1 MVQGLKSDLDHERT
15 MREALEK
22 RVSELEQQKCEPKS
36 QQVVGDSKLAQ
47 EIPQGFMDL
56 SVGPHEFNT
65 KFYFDLE
72 RGKFPKEIS
81 VKGAMGQAL
90 EDLLWK
96 PIEQKNVIEQRLDA
110 LYMQYLPEQ
119 FICYGP
125 GGEGRASDVVG
136 NNLNRES
143 TKVRNLTETEEN
155 W

>member
-36 QQVVGDSKLAQ
+36 QQVVGDAKLAQ
-47 EIPQGFMDL
+47 EIPQGLMD
-56 SVGPHEFNT
+56 SNVGPYEFDT

-81 VKGAMGQAL
+81 VKGEMAQAL
-90 EDLLWK
+90 DDLLWK
-96 PIEQKNVIEQRLDA
+96 PIEQKNVIEQRMDA

-119 FICYGP
+119 FICHGP
-125 GGEGRASDVVG
+125 GGEGRAGDSLG
-136 NNLNRES
+136 NNLNRER
-143 TKVRNLTETEEN
+143 TKVRNLPETEKN
-155 W
+155 